1 MKKKKLKKNVQIV
14 LLVMIIVSSPILF
27 VSDFEQKAMPIALA
41 MFSLFAISSGLMI
54 KWGGLY
60 D

>member
-1 MKKKKLKKNVQIV
+1 MKKKRLKKNVQLV
-14 LLVMIIVSSPILF
+14 LLTMIIVSSPILF
-27 VSDFEQKAMPIALA
+27 VSDFEQTAMPIALA